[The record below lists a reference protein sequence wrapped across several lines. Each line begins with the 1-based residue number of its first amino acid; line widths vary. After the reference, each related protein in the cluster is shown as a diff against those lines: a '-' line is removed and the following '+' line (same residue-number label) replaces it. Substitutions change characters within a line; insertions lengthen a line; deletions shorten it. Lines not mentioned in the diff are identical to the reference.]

1 MSRKDEL
8 LKLAQLFHSQARLTL
23 DRSAKQVLRK
33 LGDHYQN
40 EATVM
45 KRDDRKHV
53 GKPTLAELQ
62 TKLSELSPTITIR
75 TELGENPASRSATYF
90 KTACCLQS
98 PAPSAKAANGDVH
111 SPGWSVF
118 DASYREIDRTVDV
131 SDPSEAQVH
140 AENSLRPKQ
149 RRAPVGRRFTSG
161 SG

>member
-75 TELGENPASRSATYF
+75 TEFGGKSRITQCHIFQDCRA
-90 KTACCLQS
+90 ACNL
-98 PAPSAKAANGDVH
+98 PH
-111 SPGWSVF
+111 
-118 DASYREIDRTVDV
+118 
-131 SDPSEAQVH
+131 
-140 AENSLRPKQ
+140 LRPRQ
-149 RRAPVGRRFTSG
+149 PMGMSIPRVERF
-161 SG
+161 

>member
-1 MSRKDEL
+1 MSRKGEL

-75 TELGENPASRSATYF
+75 TEFGGKSRITQCHIFQDCVLLAISRTF
-90 KTACCLQS
+90 GQGGQWGC
-98 PAPSAKAANGDVH
+98 PF
-111 SPGWSVF
+111 PGWSVF
-118 DASYREIDRTVDV
+118 DASYSIEI
-131 SDPSEAQVH
+131 
-140 AENSLRPKQ
+140 
-149 RRAPVGRRFTSG
+149 
-161 SG
+161 